1 MSSFKSVDVD
11 EILARGNIRD
21 GDVQRLRRAFYSD
34 GDISASEAN
43 DLFKIHDACNV
54 QDDTWADFFVE
65 AVTDYVVRQAQPE
78 GYVTIENADW
88 LLEAISRDGMVQ
100 TKTELDA
107 LIYVIDQA
115 RWSPPRLIAFAL
127 DQVKL
132 AVIEGNGPLRSG
144 QQLTPGTITDAEVDL
159 IRRMIYAFGG
169 DGCIGVTRAEAE
181 KLFEIDA
188 ALVDATA
195 CPAWTELFV
204 KAIANVIL
212 GSSGYAVP
220 SREEALR
227 SEAWL
232 NDEEATLDPG
242 AMIVSIAKQG
252 LSGVLAAYRMQSKE
266 DRAIAKLE
274 RQRLEIVTG
283 EELTQDEINWLCEQI
298 DRDGVLSTN
307 EHALIQFLSEEM
319 PQLDARIEDVV
330 QRLAVAA

>member
-1 MSSFKSVDVD
+1 MSSFKSVDVG
-11 EILARGNIRD
+11 EIIARGNIRD
-21 GDVQRLRRAFYSD
+21 GDVQRLRRAFYAD
-34 GDISASEAN
+34 GDISADEASQ
-43 DLFKIHDACNV
+43 LFAIHDACNV
-54 QDDTWADFFVE
+54 QDDSWADFFVE
-65 AVTDYVVRQAQPE
+65 AVSDYMVRQAQPE
-78 GYVTIENADW
+78 GYVTVENADW
-88 LLEAISRDGMVQ
+88 LLEAISRDGFVQ

-107 LIYVIDQA
+107 LIRVIDDA

-144 QQLTPGTITDAEVDL
+144 QQLQAGLIADAEVDL

-188 ALVDATA
+188 ALLDASQ

-204 KAIANVIL
+204 KAVANVVM

-232 NDEEATLDPG
+232 DEAGGTLDPA
-242 AMIVSIAKQG
+242 AMVTSIARQG
-252 LSGVLAAYRMQSKE
+252 LSGVISAYRQQSSE
-266 DRAIAKLE
+266 ERAIARLE

-283 EELTQDEINWLCEQI
+283 EELTQDEITWICEQI
-298 DRDGVLSTN
+298 ERDGLLSAN
-307 EHALIQFLSEEM
+307 EHALIQFLQEEA
-319 PQLDARIEDVV
+319 PALDARLEDVV
-330 QRLAVAA
+330 RRLAAAA